1 MRNNPIFNKSDIVVR
16 EVTKG
21 IFKIEKS
28 TLSFYKVDSYLD
40 SNALALLLNTQNV
53 LMLNND
59 DYVVHSNFRVSS

>member
-40 SNALALLLNTQNV
+40 SNALTLLLNTQNV

>member
-1 MRNNPIFNKSDIVVR
+1 MRHDPIFNKSDIVVR
-16 EVTKG
+16 EVTRG

-40 SNALALLLNTQNV
+40 SGALTVLLNTQNV
-53 LMLNND
+53 LLLNKD